1 MPMNDPP
8 ASLFSAEQV
17 RYTQRRLADLGAVIE
32 PSSAALD
39 VNRIRDVL
47 VDTFKQVLAIKPAL
61 RVPRGSPFKARRNR
75 GPALL

>member
-1 MPMNDPP
+1 MNDPP
-8 ASLFSAEQV
+8 ASLLPAEQV
-17 RYTQRRLADLGAVIE
+17 RHTQRRLADLGGVIE

-61 RVPRGSPFKARRNR
+61 GVPGGSPVKR
-75 GPALL
+75 GATAAQPCS